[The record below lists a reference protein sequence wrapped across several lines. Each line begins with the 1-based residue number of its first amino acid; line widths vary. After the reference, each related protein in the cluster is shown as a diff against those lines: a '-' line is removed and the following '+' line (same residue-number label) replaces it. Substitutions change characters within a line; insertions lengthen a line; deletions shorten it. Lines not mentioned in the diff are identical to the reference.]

1 MEKLRNTLN
10 KVLNLLA
17 GLSMTVMVVLT
28 TYQVIVR
35 YIFNSPSTWSEELV
49 GYLFGWSTML
59 GATIVSG
66 ERGHMNIPVLV
77 DRFNPTMRKAFHIF
91 AEVIAFIFSAA
102 ILVFGGFQVS
112 KLAMGQQTSSLGVA
126 VGVFYWVMPVCGVII
141 LIYSILNII
150 GIANGSISL
159 DTPEDADFAR
169 WKLKWLPKLIKITRR
184 TKLWQ
189 FKHYSLFWQS
199 CWCCCSSVCLSR
211 TPLRFLLLPLSS
223 RPLI

>member
-10 KVLNLLA
+10 KLLNLLA
-17 GLSMTVMVVLT
+17 GLSMTVMGVLT

-35 YIFNSPSTWSEELV
+35 YSFNSPSTYSQKLV
-49 GYLFGWSTML
+49 GYLVSCSTIPCS
-59 GATIVSG
+59 TIVSG

-126 VGVFYWVMPVCGVII
+126 VGVFYWVMPICGVII
-141 LIYSILNII
+141 LVYSVLNII
-150 GIANGSISL
+150 GIANGSICL
-159 DTPEDADFAR
+159 DAPEDADFA
-169 WKLKWLPKLIKITRR
+169 KVEAEMAADADKDNKED
-184 TKLWQ
+184 
-189 FKHYSLFWQS
+189 
-199 CWCCCSSVCLSR
+199 
-211 TPLRFLLLPLSS
+211 
-223 RPLI
+223 